1 MSGKRYPEEFKI
13 EAVKQ
18 VVDRGYSVSSV
29 ATRLDI
35 TTHSLYAW
43 IKKYGPDSST
53 NKEQSDAQAEILRL
67 QKGLKRVTDERDIL
81 KKPRGVLRKAVRLRY
96 AFIRDNTHCWPVRLL
111 CRVLDVHPSG
121 FYAWLQ
127 QPHSQREQANQ
138 MLTGQIKQFWLESGC
153 VYGYRKIHLDLR
165 DTGQQCGVNRVWRL
179 MKRAGIKA
187 QVGYRSPRARK
198 GEDSIVAPDR
208 LQRQFNPD
216 APDERWVTDIT
227 YIRTHEGWL
236 YLAVVVDLFSRKVI
250 GWSMQPRMT
259 KEIVLNAL
267 LMALWR
273 RNPQKAVLV
282 HSDQGSQ
289 YTSYEWQS
297 FLKSHGLE
305 GSMSRRGNCHDN
317 AVAESFF
324 QLLKRERIK
333 KKIYGTREEARS
345 DIFDY
350 IEMFYNS
357 KRRHG
362 SSDKMP
368 PTEYENRYYRRL
380 ESV

>member
-1 MSGKRYPEEFKI
+1 M
-13 EAVKQ
+13 
-18 VVDRGYSVSSV
+18 
-29 ATRLDI
+29 
-35 TTHSLYAW
+35 
-43 IKKYGPDSST
+43 
-53 NKEQSDAQAEILRL
+53 
-67 QKGLKRVTDERDIL
+67 
-81 KKPRGVLRKAVRLRY
+81 
-96 AFIRDNTHCWPVRLL
+96 
-111 CRVLDVHPSG
+111 LDVHPSG

-127 QPHSQREQANQ
+127 QPHSQRHQADLR
-138 MLTGQIKQFWLESGC
+138 LTGQIKQFWLESGC
-153 VYGYRKIHLDLR
+153 VYGYREIHLDLR
-165 DTGQQCGVNRVWRL
+165 DSGQQCGVNRVWRL
-179 MKRAGIKA
+179 MKPVGIKA

-198 GEDSIVAPDR
+198 GEASIVSPNR

-236 YLAVVVDLFSRKVI
+236 YLAVVVDLFSRKII
-250 GWSMQPRMT
+250 GWSMQSRMT
-259 KEIVLNAL
+259 KDIVLNAL
-267 LMALWR
+267 LMAVWR
-273 RNPQKAVLV
+273 RNPEKQVLV

-289 YTSYEWQS
+289 YTSHEWQS

-362 SSDKMP
+362 SSDQMS
-368 PTEYENRYYRRL
+368 PTEYENQYYQRL
-380 ESV
+380 GSV